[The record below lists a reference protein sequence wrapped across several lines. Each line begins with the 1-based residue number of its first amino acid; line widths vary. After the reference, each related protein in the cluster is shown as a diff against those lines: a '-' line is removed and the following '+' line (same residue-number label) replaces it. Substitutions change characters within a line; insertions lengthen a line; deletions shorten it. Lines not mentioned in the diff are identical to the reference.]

1 MTGIL
6 WCTSPTKIVGVR
18 GQDRAGADLAFL
30 ITIPTLPEPGEGEE
44 PFILRVFPAA
54 ERDAKGATV

>member
-1 MTGIL
+1 VY
-6 WCTSPTKIVGVR
+6 PAYEIVGLR

-30 ITIPTLPEPGEGEE
+30 ITFPTLPEPGEGEE
-44 PFILRVFPAA
+44 PFIPTVFPAA